1 MPERQRPGDRLSSAF
16 ARGGQT
22 AARAGESART
32 PARVAG
38 RGGRGG
44 WRPSGQAARHPQK
57 GRFLRRARRLGLL
70 ALVAALVAAGWWLY
84 QSPWL
89 RIQEVTVEGTRLL
102 DPEYLVGAA
111 DLRGDSVL
119 FPDTSGARQRLEDV
133 PMLKSVTFERE
144 WPRGMRIIVKERR
157 PWGFW
162 EARNRRY
169 VIDEDGV
176 VLERVL
182 PDEGAPVIRQ
192 LDAVDTLQ
200 AGDRV
205 DSDAVTLARQI
216 AEAAPQALGLTL
228 DTVEYRER
236 DGLTAVF
243 AEGLR
248 VTFGDGRDFDYKMA
262 ALQALLER
270 TRQEGVEVRNVDLR
284 FGERIAFQ

>member
-1 MPERQRPGDRLSSAF
+1 VPERQRPGDRLSSAF
-16 ARGGQT
+16 ARGSATAVRAQT
-22 AARAGESART
+22 ETRGT
-32 PARVAG
+32 RVAG
-38 RGGRGG
+38 RRRAG
-44 WRPSGQAARHPQK
+44 WRPSGQAARRPQK
-57 GRFLRRARRLGLL
+57 GSLLRRARRLGLL
-70 ALVAALVAAGWWLY
+70 ALVAALAVAGWWLY

-102 DPEYLVGAA
+102 DPDYLIGTA

-133 PMLKSVTFERE
+133 AMVKSVTFERD

-162 EARNRRY
+162 EAGTRRY

-192 LDAVDTLQ
+192 LDAGDILQ
-200 AGDRV
+200 PGDRV
-205 DSDAVTLARQI
+205 DSDAVALTRQI
-216 AEAAPQALGLTL
+216 AEAAPQRLGLTL

-248 VTFGDGRDFDYKMA
+248 VTFGDGSDFDYKMA

-270 TRQEGVEVRNVDLR
+270 TQQDGVEVRTVDLR